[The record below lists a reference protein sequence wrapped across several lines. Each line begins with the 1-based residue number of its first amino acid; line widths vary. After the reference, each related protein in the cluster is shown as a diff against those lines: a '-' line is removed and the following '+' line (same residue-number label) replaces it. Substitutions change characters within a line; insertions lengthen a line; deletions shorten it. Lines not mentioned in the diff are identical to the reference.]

1 MKEQTTKR
9 GKLSGHARNE
19 EKLFS
24 YLVVRTND
32 HKAESTGLV
41 TGRTDDW

>member
-9 GKLSGHARNE
+9 GKLPGYARDE

-24 YLVVRTND
+24 YLVVRINGY
-32 HKAESTGLV
+32 KAESTSLV